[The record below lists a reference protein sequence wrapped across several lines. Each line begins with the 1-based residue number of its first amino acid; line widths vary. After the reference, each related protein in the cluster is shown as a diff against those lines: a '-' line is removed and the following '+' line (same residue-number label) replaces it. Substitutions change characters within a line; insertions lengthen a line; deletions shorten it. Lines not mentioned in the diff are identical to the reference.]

1 MADINSFADLS
12 ALDAASLDAVT
23 ETPVEATAPVEAA
36 AAPAKP
42 IEGSTEAMKKGAA
55 IYNSLSDEE
64 RATLNSTSGSVHF
77 LSLLGANCMPNT
89 RVVKDASGATTQVP
103 SNAVVG
109 IRLKTDIDLEV
120 PVIPFKKL
128 PHDIATI
135 PDFDTIQYR
144 TVHAGEE
151 FFLNRVEAMYLFTL
165 PKYGLNGYCEAQ
177 GDPKAVAFV
186 PKFSE
191 AYRKNGLP
199 TPTWRF
205 TDSKYGQIK
214 SNMVLVD
221 ETDANGGIVLKPE
234 YAEAFADLA
243 VARVGRRSGGVSA
256 SNAPTG
262 TKVSLAIA
270 SLLTSK

>member
-12 ALDAASLDAVT
+12 ALDAASLEAVT
-23 ETPVEATAPVEAA
+23 ETPVEATAPATA
-36 AAPAKP
+36 PAAPAKA
-42 IEGSTEAMKKGAA
+42 IEGSNEASKKGAA

-64 RATLNSTSGSVHF
+64 RAQLNSASGKVHF
-77 LSLLGANCMPNT
+77 LSLLGANCMPT
-89 RVVKDASGATTQVP
+89 SRVVKDASGASTQVP

-109 IRLKTDIDLEV
+109 LRLKTDIDLEV
-120 PVIPFKKL
+120 PVIPFKKI

-151 FFLNRVEAMYLFTL
+151 FFLNRVEGMYLFTL

-177 GDPKAVAFV
+177 GDPRAVALV

-199 TPTWRF
+199 TPSWRF
-205 TDSKYGQIK
+205 TDPKYGQIK

-221 ETDANGGIVLKPE
+221 ETDANGGIVLKPD

-243 VARVGRRSGGVSA
+243 VVRVGRRSGGVSA
-256 SNAPTG
+256 SNTPTG
-262 TKVSLAIA
+262 VKISLAIA
-270 SLLTSK
+270 SLLSNK